1 MFSIYFRFA
10 TLQLFGGFMFKI
22 KVKELFDSFM
32 AWAKDLITWNHFFKL
47 VGVVIILFAMWI
59 IYRLILRRI
68 KKMPAEKM
76 SPQHSLIVT
85 KIVNYAFFII
95 VVIFILSLFGMKL
108 SAVWGAVGI
117 GSMVLA
123 FAAQTSVSNIISGIF
138 IVTEKNLKV
147 GDFITVGSESGVV
160 DDIGLLSVKVHT
172 PDNQMVRI
180 PNSSIINTNLRNT
193 SYFPQRR
200 MTISCSISYD
210 ADLNFALE
218 TLKKVPE
225 HCPAVL
231 QNPAPAVWFDSF
243 GESGINLT
251 LAIWFDASNFLD
263 AKNQAFVAIKRVFD
277 EAKIEIPYN
286 KIDVKI
292 YGNV

>member
-1 MFSIYFRFA
+1 
-10 TLQLFGGFMFKI
+10 MFKI

-59 IYRLILRRI
+59 IYRIILRRV
-68 KKMPAEKM
+68 KKIPAEKM
-76 SPQHSLIVT
+76 SPQRSLIVT
-85 KIVNYAFFII
+85 KIINYAFFVI
-95 VVIFILSLFGMKL
+95 VVMYLLGLFGMKL
-108 SAVWGAVGI
+108 SAIWGALGI
-117 GSMVLA
+117 GGMVLA
-123 FAAQTSVSNIISGIF
+123 FAAQTSVSNIISGVF
-138 IVTEKNLKV
+138 MLAEKNLKV
-147 GDFITVGSESGVV
+147 GDLITVGSESGIV

-172 PDNQMVRI
+172 LDNQMVRI

-200 MTISCSISYD
+200 MTISCSVSYED
-210 ADLNFALE
+210 DLSFALE
-218 TLKKVPE
+218 TLRKVPE
-225 HCPAVL
+225 LCPAVL
-231 QNPAPAVWFDSF
+231 QDPAPAVWVDGF
-243 GESGINLT
+243 GESGMNLT
-251 LAIWFDASNFLD
+251 LAIWFEGSNFLD

-292 YGNV
+292 YGNA

>member
-1 MFSIYFRFA
+1 
-10 TLQLFGGFMFKI
+10 MFKI

-59 IYRLILRRI
+59 IYRIILRRV
-68 KKMPAEKM
+68 KKIPAEKM
-76 SPQHSLIVT
+76 SPQRSLIVT
-85 KIVNYAFFII
+85 KIINYAFFVI
-95 VVIFILSLFGMKL
+95 VVMYVLGLFGMKL
-108 SAVWGAVGI
+108 SAIWGALGI
-117 GSMVLA
+117 GGMVLA
-123 FAAQTSVSNIISGIF
+123 FAAQTSVSNIISGVF
-138 IVTEKNLKV
+138 MLAEKNLKV
-147 GDFITVGSESGVV
+147 GDLITVGSESGIV

-172 PDNQMVRI
+172 LDNQMVRI

-200 MTISCSISYD
+200 MTISCSISYED
-210 ADLNFALE
+210 DLSFALE
-218 TLKKVPE
+218 TLRKVPE
-225 HCPAVL
+225 LCPAVL
-231 QNPAPAVWFDSF
+231 QDPAPAVWVDGF
-243 GESGINLT
+243 GESGMNLT
-251 LAIWFDASNFLD
+251 LAIWFEGSNFLD

-292 YGNV
+292 YGNA